1 GAKEARAPPLS
12 QAGPDIDDIV
22 QPDECRSG
30 QSYSREFLRCPGHTP
45 CTRAGHGPPA
55 SSCLTKTLAHC
66 GLYRERLLPMPLTSF
81 VEREHAL
88 AEIQPL
94 LGAAQ
99 SADAHFGPHKIS
111 SSAPK

>member
-1 GAKEARAPPLS
+1 
-12 QAGPDIDDIV
+12 
-22 QPDECRSG
+22 
-30 QSYSREFLRCPGHTP
+30 
-45 CTRAGHGPPA
+45 
-55 SSCLTKTLAHC
+55 
-66 GLYRERLLPMPLTSF
+66 MPLTSF

-99 SADAHFGPHKIS
+99 SGDAHFGPHKIS